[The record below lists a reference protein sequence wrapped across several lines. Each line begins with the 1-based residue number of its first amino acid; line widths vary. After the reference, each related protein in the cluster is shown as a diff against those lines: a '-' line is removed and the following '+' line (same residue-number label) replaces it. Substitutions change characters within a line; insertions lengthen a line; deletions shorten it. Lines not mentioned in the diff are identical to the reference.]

1 MRFKN
6 KEAVSPVI
14 GVILMVAITVILAA
28 VLYLWVIGLVA
39 PVKSSPTAILNSGT
53 YTDNYI
59 VRVESMN
66 PAVSVKGI
74 SFQIIDPNGN
84 VLCDLTSVNLV
95 YGQDT
100 VDSHVTFNDND
111 VDTAGGRGMVSGGD
125 TFKISKATYPSGSYF
140 KMFRAGIGQFT
151 ECLLA

>member
-28 VLYLWVIGLVA
+28 VVYIWVIGLFV
-39 PVKSSPTAILNSGT
+39 PVKSSPSAMINSGT
-53 YTDNYI
+53 YTDSYI

-74 SFQIIDPNGN
+74 SFQIIGPTGN
-84 VLCDLTSVNLV
+84 VLCNLTSVYQV

-100 VDSHVTFNDND
+100 VGSKVTFNDND

-125 TFKISKATYPSGSYF
+125 TFKISKSTYPSGSHF
-140 KMFRAGIGQFT
+140 KMFRAGTGQFT